1 MHIRQKNNVTNKGI
15 EIAYTVVVT
24 TNWELPLHQHPSIV
38 EHPELF
44 EISEDA
50 ICNNDIWYPLYVNN
64 VLK

>member
-24 TNWELPLHQHPSIV
+24 TDWELPLDQHPSIV

-44 EISEDA
+44 EISEDVIPEDA
-50 ICNNDIWYPLYVNN
+50 QYLNYI
-64 VLK
+64 

>member
-24 TNWELPLHQHPSIV
+24 TDWELPLNQHPSIV

-44 EISEDA
+44 EISEDVIPEDA
-50 ICNNDIWYPLYVNN
+50 QYLNYI
-64 VLK
+64 

>member
-24 TNWELPLHQHPSIV
+24 TDWNLPLNQHPSIV

-44 EISEDA
+44 EITEDVIPEDA
-50 ICNNDIWYPLYVNN
+50 QYLNYI
-64 VLK
+64 